1 MAKKVPRRPKHPAMP
16 ASTATRAKE
25 HSDAGPRESP
35 QQPVAGKQ
43 PLFPIVSVGASAGG
57 LEASTTVLQHLPDDS
72 GMAFVLIQ
80 HLDPKQHSQL
90 SDLLS
95 KATRVPILEVD
106 ADTPVEPN
114 HVYDMAPD
122 KRIDGALVVT
132 SDIDEIKHARDY
144 AEAIV
149 ETVRHPLVVLT
160 DDLKVKSAN
169 QAFYETFRVSKSET
183 EGRLIYDLGS
193 GQWNIPKLREALEGV
208 LPKGGSFQ
216 DFEVSHT
223 FDGIGRKTM
232 LLSARQ
238 LKQLPSYGQEKI
250 LLAIEDITARKEAEE
265 ARHDNEERYRTLFDL
280 GPVAVY
286 SCDASGVIREF
297 NLRAAELWGRAPKP
311 GDTDERFC
319 GSHKMRLPD
328 GTVMPHNECPM
339 AEVLSGKIPEARD
352 MEVQIERPDSSRIT
366 VLVNIRAL
374 KNERGE
380 ITGAINCFADITA
393 VKAVEDALRNSEEG
407 LRRAND
413 DLQHFAYAASHDL
426 QEPLRMVTSYTQLLA
441 REYKGKLAKDADQ
454 FIAYAVEGA
463 HRMDALLKG
472 MRDYWQANEPGK
484 EHHVA
489 IDCNDVLKKT
499 LLNLQETVS
508 NSGASVTHGSLPIVQ
523 AEEVMLVQL
532 FQNLIGNA
540 IKYRSKKP
548 PRVHVS
554 AEKNGKKEWLFS
566 VKDNGIGIDPL
577 YAEKIFA
584 MFNRLNG
591 NKHPGSGIGLAIC
604 RKVVGRLGG
613 RIWVES
619 KPGGGADFK
628 FTLPW
633 GE

>member
-1 MAKKVPRRPKHPAMP
+1 M
-16 ASTATRAKE
+16 
-25 HSDAGPRESP
+25 
-35 QQPVAGKQ
+35 
-43 PLFPIVSVGASAGG
+43 
-57 LEASTTVLQHLPDDS
+57 
-72 GMAFVLIQ
+72 
-80 HLDPKQHSQL
+80 
-90 SDLLS
+90 
-95 KATRVPILEVD
+95 
-106 ADTPVEPN
+106 
-114 HVYDMAPD
+114 
-122 KRIDGALVVT
+122 
-132 SDIDEIKHARDY
+132 SDIDAIKHARDY

-160 DDLKVKSAN
+160 RDLRVKSAN
-169 QAFYETFRVSKSET
+169 QAFYETFRVSKGET
-183 EGRLIYDLGS
+183 EGHLIYDLGS

-216 DFEVSHT
+216 NFEVSHT
-223 FDGIGRKTM
+223 FDRIGHKTM

-238 LKQLPSYGQEKI
+238 LKQLPPYGQEKI
-250 LLAIEDITARKEAEE
+250 LLAIDDITARKEAEE

-286 SCDASGVIREF
+286 SCGASGVIRDF

-311 GDTDERFC
+311 GDTEERFC

-352 MEVQIERPDSSRIT
+352 MEVQIERPDGSRIT
-366 VLVNIRAL
+366 VLVNIRVL

-393 VKAVEDALRNSEEG
+393 VKEVEAALRKTEEG

-426 QEPLRMVTSYTQLLA
+426 QEPLRMVANYTQLLS
-441 REYKGKLAKDADQ
+441 REYKGKLDKNADQ

-472 MRDYWQANEPGK
+472 MREYWQAS
-484 EHHVA
+484 EHREESHVA

-508 NSGASVTHGSLPIVQ
+508 NSGASVTHDSLPIVR

-548 PRVHVS
+548 PRVHIS
-554 AEKNGKKEWLFS
+554 AAKNGKDEWLFS

-577 YAEKIFA
+577 YAEKIFG
-584 MFNRLNG
+584 MFSRLNA
-591 NKHPGSGIGLAIC
+591 NEHPGSGIGLAIC
-604 RKVVGRLGG
+604 RKVVQRLGG

-628 FTLPW
+628 FTIPP